1 VSKEEFE
8 KVQAV
13 VAEGVAREGLQ
24 DVVLPAEEAAAKRLA
39 DIASDEAVDRMIAD
53 AQEAGIPVAEP
64 GHLTSARPRPVTAGR
79 AHRRRS
85 SRAAGNG
92 CFGRGQPVMRGG
104 GGADGSAA
112 SARWW
117 RARRKARRLVMP
129 GLPILP
135 GGAAVSGSQA
145 YPPELV
151 PVLSRGKHRSPRKG
165 ACFMELASYLAGE
178 RWSDHPACTHPLLA
192 AVARDVNDYTSDAGR
207 ARLAGLIP
215 SVIGLAGDD
224 LHLDARIALG
234 CARMALPVVAAER
247 QQVMAVSV
255 LACERV
261 LAALDGRPAGWL
273 EEQSQ
278 RALAQVPHAA
288 RWARG
293 FIRDIPISAKAFR
306 RRCAPY
312 MAHAAVEGIA
322 LACVP
327 EPDEILRE
335 LLVGAIGVCAAWAG
349 QDTGRGTARPVAAR
363 TLTGTAIVR

>member
-1 VSKEEFE
+1 M
-8 KVQAV
+8 
-13 VAEGVAREGLQ
+13 REQGF
-24 DVVLPAEEAAAKRLA
+24 AAGMGTAL
-39 DIASDEAVDRMIAD
+39 MIVKTAAITGGAD
-53 AQEAGIPVAEP
+53 AQVMQARTGLAGMR
-64 GHLTSARPRPVTAGR
+64 GSFCG
-79 AHRRRS
+79 
-85 SRAAGNG
+85 AAGL
-92 CFGRGQPVMRGG
+92 PVV
-104 GGADGSAA
+104 SAA
-112 SARWW
+112 GAAWW
-117 RARRKARRLVMP
+117 RARRKERRLVMP

-135 GGAAVSGSQA
+135 GDAVSGSQA

-224 LHLDARIALG
+224 LHLDARIALL

-255 LACERV
+255 LACEHV

-278 RALAQVPHAA
+278 RALARVPRAA
-288 RWARG
+288 QWARG
-293 FIRDIPISAKAFR
+293 FTRDIPVSAKAFR
-306 RRCAPY
+306 QRCAPFIV
-312 MAHAAVEGIA
+312 HAAVEGIA

-327 EPDEILRE
+327 EPDEMLRD
-335 LLVGAIGVCAAWAG
+335 LLIAAIGECAAWAG
-349 QDTGRGTARPVAAR
+349 PVAAR
-363 TLTGTAIVR
+363 DMRCDTAAWAAACTLTGTAVAG